1 MLIVSTDTIFGKD
14 IKESLGIVKGEIVQS
29 KHLGR
34 DFMAGM
40 KTLVGGEIKSYTE
53 MLNEARQI
61 ATKRMVDEATALG
74 ADAIVGIRFGSS
86 AVMQGAAEVIAFGT
100 AVKFK

>member
-1 MLIVSTDTIFGKD
+1 MKLITIETIPGQNY
-14 IKESLGIVKGEIVQS
+14 EVLNVVKGTVVYS
-29 KHLGR
+29 KNFGR

-40 KTLVGGEIKSYTE
+40 KTLVGGEIVGYTE

-61 ATKRMVDEATALG
+61 ATKRMVDEANALG
-74 ADAIVGIRFGSS
+74 ADAVVGVTYGSS
-86 AVMQGAAEVIAFGT
+86 AVMQGAAEVIAYGT